1 MNARTIGF
9 GVGALLCAA
18 APVFATD
25 VVNQDK
31 KSYALTIL
39 DGSVTSK
46 KTIGANGTIYGL
58 CGSDTCTFS
67 ITGSKIVAG
76 KNDRIIIRDGKL
88 SKP

>member
-1 MNARTIGF
+1 MKTIIVAGLL
-9 GVGALLCAA
+9 GVAA
-18 APVFATD
+18 ATAWATD

-31 KSYALTIL
+31 KSYELTIL

-46 KTIGANGTIYGL
+46 KTIQANGSIYGL
-58 CGSDTCTFS
+58 CGSDSCTFS

-76 KNDRIIIRDGKL
+76 KNDRIIIHDGKL